1 MLLLNALKLRLR
13 KEPTNEEMIQLA
25 AMVLL
30 HKELQR
36 GPVMLLKSDFDNL
49 QRALDNPATWSIDLS
64 AGAVYG
70 DIVLTHNRAPQ
81 PHDHT
86 HGGKRA

>member
-1 MLLLNALKLRLR
+1 MLLLDALKLKLR

-36 GPVMLLKSDFDNL
+36 GPVMLLKSDFEKFHIAVENPETWAINL
-49 QRALDNPATWSIDLS
+49 SSGT
-64 AGAVYG
+64 VYG
-70 DIVLTHNRAPQ
+70 DIILTHNRKPQ
-81 PHDHT
+81 IN
-86 HGGKRA
+86 GGKRA